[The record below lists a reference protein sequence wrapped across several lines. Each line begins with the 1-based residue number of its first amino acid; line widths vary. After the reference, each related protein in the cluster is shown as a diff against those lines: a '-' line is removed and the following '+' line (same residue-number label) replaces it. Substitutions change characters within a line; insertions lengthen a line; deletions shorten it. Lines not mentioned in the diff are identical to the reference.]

1 MRERREYQY
10 PPFYRLIRITLKSK
24 DYNQVDQ
31 ASQWL
36 VGALN
41 INLKGSVLGPVDPP
55 ISRVRNLYHKQ
66 LLVKFID
73 NSSRNKVKEI
83 VVSSLK
89 SFEAIGAYRSVRVSV
104 DVDPQ

>member
-1 MRERREYQY
+1 
-10 PPFYRLIRITLKSK
+10 
-24 DYNQVDQ
+24 
-31 ASQWL
+31 
-36 VGALN
+36 
-41 INLKGSVLGPVDPP
+41 
-55 ISRVRNLYHKQ
+55 LYHKQ

-89 SFEAIGAYRSVRVSV
+89 SFEAIGAYRSIRVSV